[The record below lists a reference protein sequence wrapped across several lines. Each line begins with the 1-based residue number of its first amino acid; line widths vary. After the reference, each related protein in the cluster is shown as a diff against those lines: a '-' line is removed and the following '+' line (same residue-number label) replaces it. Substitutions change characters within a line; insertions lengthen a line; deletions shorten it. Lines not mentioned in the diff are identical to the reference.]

1 MDDCG
6 ESGANSHPPYHKS
19 EMRLN
24 VNISYVVIQ
33 LHESP
38 IFGICLN
45 CFHSLDGGVNL
56 HSTWKKSMELAIMRM
71 HCGSHIRLLHSTT
84 FIISTLR
91 RDAKQANVPSFPVC
105 VCLRTHKRAAIY
117 SRCIKCGYHIFDKFI
132 IGELS

>member
-6 ESGANSHPPYHKS
+6 ENGANSHPPYHES

-24 VNISYVVIQ
+24 VNISYVAIQ

-56 HSTWKKSMELAIMRM
+56 HSTWKKSTEMAIMRM

-91 RDAKQANVPSFPVC
+91 RMRCKAGQRAFVSSL
-105 VCLRTHKRAAIY
+105 CLFTY
-117 SRCIKCGYHIFDKFI
+117 S
-132 IGELS
+132 